1 MLHYDKYIV
10 AFSGGKDSTACF
22 LHLLEIGIPIDKIEL
37 WHHDVDGRGQ
47 QFMDWECTE
56 SYCKAFAAH
65 FKVPIYFSWK
75 QGGFMR
81 EMLRNNSRTAPISF
95 ETPDGVKTVGGIAGK
110 QSTRLKFP
118 QVSADLKVRW
128 CSAYLKIDVMAAAIR
143 NQPRFNGIKTVVLSG
158 ERGEESKARSNYAI
172 LEADRSDNRN
182 GASKRYV
189 DRLRPIR
196 DWAES
201 EVWSIIERYKVRVHP
216 AYYLGYGRVSCKWC
230 IFGNKNQFA
239 TSYSISPEQGENII
253 ALEKEFGY
261 TIKNGTDLRTLIEA
275 GEPYEESYNNLL
287 VRLAIGKDYDK
298 SIICEYWTLPAGA
311 YGECCGPV

>member
-1 MLHYDKYIV
+1 MHHYDKYII

-37 WHHDVDGRGQ
+37 WHHDVDGRSQ

-65 FKVPIYFSWK
+65 FNVPIYFSWK

-81 EMLRNNSRTAPISF
+81 EMLRNNSRTAPIIF
-95 ETPDGVKTVGGIAGK
+95 ETPEGAQTVGGIAGK

-118 QVSADLKVRW
+118 QVTADLKTRW

-143 NQPRFNGIKTVVLSG
+143 NQARFNGIKTVVLSG
-158 ERGEESKARSNYAI
+158 ERGEEGKARSTYAI

-189 DRLRPIR
+189 DRWRPIR
-196 DWAES
+196 DWTES
-201 EVWSIIERYKVRVHP
+201 EVWAIIERYKVRVHP

-239 TSYSISPEQGENII
+239 TSYSISPDQGEKII

-261 TIKNGTDLRTLIEA
+261 TIKNGTDLR
-275 GEPYEESYNNLL
+275 LL
-287 VRLAIGKDYDK
+287 
-298 SIICEYWTLPAGA
+298 S
-311 YGECCGPV
+311 

>member
-1 MLHYDKYIV
+1 MHHYDKYIV

-22 LHLLEIGIPIDKIEL
+22 LHLIDIGIPIDKIEL

-65 FKVPIYFSWK
+65 FNVPIYFSWK

-95 ETPDGVKTVGGIAGK
+95 ETPEGVQTVGGIAGK

-118 QVSADLKVRW
+118 QVAADLKVRW

-143 NQPRFNGIKTVVLSG
+143 NQARFNDIKTVVLSG
-158 ERGEESKARSNYAI
+158 ERGEESKARSKYAI

-182 GASKRYV
+182 GSSKRYV
-189 DRLRPIR
+189 DRWRPIR
-196 DWAES
+196 DWDES

-239 TSYSISPEQGENII
+239 TSYNISPDQGEKII
-253 ALEKEFGY
+253 ALEEEFGC
-261 TIKNGTDLRTLIEA
+261 TIKNGIDLRTLIEA
-275 GEPYEESYNNLL
+275 GTPYEEASNNLL
-287 VRLAIGKDYDK
+287 VRLAIGKDYELP
-298 SIICEYWTLPAGA
+298 IICEYWTLPAGA
-311 YGECCGPV
+311 YVECCGPL